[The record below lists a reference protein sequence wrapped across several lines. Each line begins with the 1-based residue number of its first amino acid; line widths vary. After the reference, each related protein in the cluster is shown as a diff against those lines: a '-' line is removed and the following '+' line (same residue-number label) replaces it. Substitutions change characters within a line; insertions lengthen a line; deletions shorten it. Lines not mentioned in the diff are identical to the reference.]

1 MVSSTIQ
8 ANLDSARGDSLHVMG
23 HRRPMTWK
31 EITINSRWNEWIVN
45 CLKNR
50 LNGACMSHSCRMMKH
65 RTRTFP
71 FNLVPVISSY
81 YSGPLF
87 VLTSELHAEQHSHD
101 HLQASHSSLS
111 PCRQLHLRRHR
122 THRRITLICYCRNKK
137 RWAAPSRYN
146 CRTFGY
152 ISDAAGPRGN
162 IHHGHRALHRQT
174 IQPGSSI

>member
-8 ANLDSARGDSLHVMG
+8 ANLDSARGDSLHLMG

-71 FNLVPVISSY
+71 FNLVPVMTVAENVDY
-81 YSGPLF
+81 PLF
-87 VLTSELHAEQHSHD
+87 IAGVAPAERKERVAAQLAAVGLQEHAH
-101 HLQASHSSLS
+101 
-111 PCRQLHLRRHR
+111 HR
-122 THRRITLICYCRNKK
+122 
-137 RWAAPSRYN
+137 
-146 CRTFGY
+146 
-152 ISDAAGPRGN
+152 
-162 IHHGHRALHRQT
+162 
-174 IQPGSSI
+174 